1 MWGAIVQA
9 IDHAMGRMNEGMGS
23 GIKVAESQ
31 SGGGGGAAAAK
42 PASSGFNLAS
52 AAKDIAGLTKDKSSE
67 DKATEEAEKAKEATK
82 EATKETTKET
92 TEEVAE
98 GAGKAENAAIIS
110 DCRLKE
116 LFGTDDIVKLFSHIN
131 SYEFKYTPKALRL
144 YNGTKGVDEGTNIG
158 VMAQELE
165 ENPVTENT
173 VIDDENGYKNI
184 ETNKL
189 AAADTAVLADVCKRL
204 IAIEEKLGLSKE

>member
-23 GIKVAESQ
+23 GIKVAASQ
-31 SGGGGGAAAAK
+31 GGGGSGAAMAK
-42 PASSGFNLAS
+42 PASGANLAS

-67 DKATEEAEKAKEATK
+67 DKATEEATKEAEKATEANKEATK
-82 EATKETTKET
+82 EAT
-92 TEEVAE
+92 EEVAE
-98 GAGKAENAAIIS
+98 GDNIIS

-116 LFGTDDIVKLFSHIN
+116 LFGTDDIVELFSHIN

-189 AAADTAVLADVCKRL
+189 AATEAAVLADVCKRL

>member
-23 GIKVAESQ
+23 GIKVAASQ
-31 SGGGGGAAAAK
+31 GGGGSGAAMAK
-42 PASSGFNLAS
+42 PASGANLAS

-67 DKATEEAEKAKEATK
+67 DKATEEAAKEAEK
-82 EATKETTKET
+82 AKETTKEAT
-92 TEEVAE
+92 EEATEEVAE
-98 GAGKAENAAIIS
+98 DGNIIS

-116 LFGTDDIVKLFSHIN
+116 LFGTDDIVELFSHIN

-165 ENPVTENT
+165 ENPVTANMIVE
-173 VIDDENGYKNI
+173 DENGYKNI

-189 AAADTAVLADVCKRL
+189 AATEAAVLADVCKRL
-204 IAIEEKLGLSKE
+204 IAIEEKLGINKE

>member
-9 IDHAMGRMNEGMGS
+9 IDHAMGRMNEGMGA
-23 GIKVAESQ
+23 GIKVADSQ
-31 SGGGGGAAAAK
+31 NGGGSGGAAMAK
-42 PASSGFNLAS
+42 PASGANLAS

-67 DKATEEAEKAKEATK
+67 DKATEEAAKEAEKAKDA
-82 EATKETTKET
+82 TKET

-98 GAGKAENAAIIS
+98 GDNIIS

-116 LFGTDDIVKLFSHIN
+116 LFGTDDIVELFSHIN

-189 AAADTAVLADVCKRL
+189 AATEAAVLADVCKRL

>member
-9 IDHAMGRMNEGMGS
+9 IDHAMGRMNEGMGA
-23 GIKVAESQ
+23 GIKVADSQ
-31 SGGGGGAAAAK
+31 NGGGSGGAAMAK
-42 PASSGFNLAS
+42 PASGANLAS

-67 DKATEEAEKAKEATK
+67 DKAAEEATEEAEKAKDA
-82 EATKETTKET
+82 TKET

-98 GAGKAENAAIIS
+98 GDNIIS

-189 AAADTAVLADVCKRL
+189 AATEAAVLADVCKRL

>member
-31 SGGGGGAAAAK
+31 NGGGGGAAAAK
-42 PASSGFNLAS
+42 PASSGANLAS
-52 AAKDIAGLTKDKSSE
+52 AVKDIAGLTKDKSSE
-67 DKATEEAEKAKEATK
+67 DKAAEEATKEAEKAKEATK
-82 EATKETTKET
+82 ET

-98 GAGKAENAAIIS
+98 GDKIIS

>member
-31 SGGGGGAAAAK
+31 SGGGGGGASMAK
-42 PASSGFNLAS
+42 PASSGANLAS
-52 AAKDIAGLTKDKSSE
+52 AVKDIAGLTKDKSSE
-67 DKATEEAEKAKEATK
+67 DKAAEEATK
-82 EATKETTKET
+82 EATEKA

-98 GAGKAENAAIIS
+98 DGNIIS

-116 LFGTDDIVKLFSHIN
+116 LFGTDDIVELFSHIN

-189 AAADTAVLADVCKRL
+189 AATEAAVLADVCKRL
-204 IAIEEKLGLSKE
+204 IAIEEKLGINKE

>member
-31 SGGGGGAAAAK
+31 NGGGSGGAATAK
-42 PASSGFNLAS
+42 PASSGANLAS
-52 AAKDIAGLTKDKSSE
+52 AVKNIAGLTKDKSSE
-67 DKATEEAEKAKEATK
+67 DKAAEEATEEAEKAKEANK
-82 EATKETTKET
+82 EA

-98 GAGKAENAAIIS
+98 GDSIIS

-131 SYEFKYTPKALRL
+131 SYEFKYTPKALSL

-189 AAADTAVLADVCKRL
+189 AATEAAVLADVCKRL

>member
-1 MWGAIVQA
+1 MWGAIIQA

-31 SGGGGGAAAAK
+31 NGGGGGAAMAK
-42 PASSGFNLAS
+42 PASGANLAS
-52 AAKDIAGLTKDKSSE
+52 AVKDIAGLTKDKSSE
-67 DKATEEAEKAKEATK
+67 DKATEEAAKEAEK
-82 EATKETTKET
+82 AKETTKEA

-98 GAGKAENAAIIS
+98 ETGKAEDATIIS

-189 AAADTAVLADVCKRL
+189 AATEAAVLADVCKRL

>member
-9 IDHAMGRMNEGMGS
+9 IDHAMGRMNEGMGA
-23 GIKVAESQ
+23 GIKVADSQ
-31 SGGGGGAAAAK
+31 SGGSGGAAMAK
-42 PASSGFNLAS
+42 PASSGANLAS
-52 AAKDIAGLTKDKSSE
+52 SVKDIAGLTKDKSSE
-67 DKATEEAEKAKEATK
+67 DKAAEEATEEAEKAKEATK
-82 EATKETTKET
+82 EAT
-92 TEEVAE
+92 EEVAE
-98 GAGKAENAAIIS
+98 GDNIIS

-189 AAADTAVLADVCKRL
+189 AATEAAVLADVCKRL
-204 IAIEEKLGLSKE
+204 IAIEEKLGINKE

>member
-23 GIKVAESQ
+23 GIKVAEAQ
-31 SGGGGGAAAAK
+31 GGGSSGAAMAK
-42 PASSGFNLAS
+42 PASGANLAS
-52 AAKDIAGLTKDKSSE
+52 VAKNIAGLTKDKSSE
-67 DKATEEAEKAKEATK
+67 DKAAEEATKEAEKAKETTK
-82 EATKETTKET
+82 EA

-98 GAGKAENAAIIS
+98 DGNIIS

-116 LFGTDDIVKLFSHIN
+116 LFGTDDIVELFSHIN

-189 AAADTAVLADVCKRL
+189 AATEAAVLADVCKRL

>member
-23 GIKVAESQ
+23 GIKVAEAQ
-31 SGGGGGAAAAK
+31 GGGGSGAAMAK
-42 PASSGFNLAS
+42 PASGVNLAS
-52 AAKDIAGLTKDKSSE
+52 IAKNIANINGDKSSE
-67 DKATEEAEKAKEATK
+67 DKATEEAAKESEKAKEA
-82 EATKETTKET
+82 TKET

-98 GAGKAENAAIIS
+98 DANIIS

>member
-23 GIKVAESQ
+23 GIKVAASQ
-31 SGGGGGAAAAK
+31 GGGGGGAAMAK
-42 PASSGFNLAS
+42 PASGANLAS

-67 DKATEEAEKAKEATK
+67 DKAAEEATK
-82 EATKETTKET
+82 EAEKATEATKET

-98 GAGKAENAAIIS
+98 ETGKAEDATIIS

-189 AAADTAVLADVCKRL
+189 AATEAAVLADVCKRL

>member
-31 SGGGGGAAAAK
+31 NGGGGGAAMAK
-42 PASSGFNLAS
+42 PASGANLAS
-52 AAKDIAGLTKDKSSE
+52 AVKDIAGLTKDKSSE
-67 DKATEEAEKAKEATK
+67 DKAAEEATEEAEKAKETTK
-82 EATKETTKET
+82 EA

-98 GAGKAENAAIIS
+98 ETGKAEDATTIS

-189 AAADTAVLADVCKRL
+189 AATEAAVLADVCKRL

>member
-23 GIKVAESQ
+23 GIKVAEAQ
-31 SGGGGGAAAAK
+31 GGGGGGGAAMAK
-42 PASSGFNLAS
+42 PASGANLAS
-52 AAKDIAGLTKDKSSE
+52 VAKDLASMNSEKASE
-67 DKATEEAEKAKEATK
+67 DKATEEAKKAAEDAKEAEKATEATEATK
-82 EATKETTKET
+82 E
-92 TEEVAE
+92 VAE
-98 GAGKAENAAIIS
+98 DNTSIS

-116 LFGTDDIVKLFSHIN
+116 LFGTDDIVKLFSRLN
-131 SYEFKYTPKALRL
+131 SYKFKYTPEALKL

-165 ENPVTENT
+165 ENPVTANMVVE
-173 VIDDENGYKNI
+173 DENGYKNI
-184 ETNKL
+184 ETDKL
-189 AAADTAVLADVCKRL
+189 AATDAAVLADVCKRL

>member
-23 GIKVAESQ
+23 GIKVAEAQ
-31 SGGGGGAAAAK
+31 SGGGSGAAMSK
-42 PASSGFNLAS
+42 PASGANLAS
-52 AAKDIAGLTKDKSSE
+52 AAKNIVSLTKDKSSE
-67 DKATEEAEKAKEATK
+67 NKAAEEAAEEAEKAKEATE
-82 EATKETTKET
+82 EATKE
-92 TEEVAE
+92 VAE
-98 GAGKAENAAIIS
+98 DDKVIS

-116 LFGTDDIVKLFSHIN
+116 LFGTDDIVELFSHIN

-144 YNGTKGVDEGTNIG
+144 YNGTKGVDDGTNIG

-165 ENPVTENT
+165 ENPVTANMVVE
-173 VIDDENGYKNI
+173 DENGYKNI
-184 ETNKL
+184 QTDKL
-189 AAADTAVLADVCKRL
+189 AATDAAVLADVCKRL

>member
-31 SGGGGGAAAAK
+31 GGGSGAAMAK
-42 PASSGFNLAS
+42 PASGANLAS

-67 DKATEEAEKAKEATK
+67 DKAAEEATK
-82 EATKETTKET
+82 EAEKATEATKET

-98 GAGKAENAAIIS
+98 ETGKAEDATIIS

-165 ENPVTENT
+165 ENPVTANMIVE
-173 VIDDENGYKNI
+173 DENGYKNI

-189 AAADTAVLADVCKRL
+189 AATEAAVLADVCKRL

>member
-9 IDHAMGRMNEGMGS
+9 IDHAMGRMNEGMGA
-23 GIKVAESQ
+23 GIKVADSQ
-31 SGGGGGAAAAK
+31 SGGSGGAAAAK
-42 PASSGFNLAS
+42 PASGANLAS

-67 DKATEEAEKAKEATK
+67 DKAAEEATKEAEKAKEATK
-82 EATKETTKET
+82 ET

-98 GAGKAENAAIIS
+98 GDKIIS

-204 IAIEEKLGLSKE
+204 IAIEEKLGISKE

>member
-31 SGGGGGAAAAK
+31 NGGGGGAAMAK
-42 PASSGFNLAS
+42 PASGANLAS
-52 AAKDIAGLTKDKSSE
+52 AVKDIAGLTKDKSSE
-67 DKATEEAEKAKEATK
+67 DKAAEEAAKEAEKAKETTK
-82 EATKETTKET
+82 EAT
-92 TEEVAE
+92 EEVAGE
-98 GAGKAENAAIIS
+98 TGKAEDAAIIS

-189 AAADTAVLADVCKRL
+189 AATEAAVLADVCKRL
-204 IAIEEKLGLSKE
+204 IAIEEKLGINKE

>member
-23 GIKVAESQ
+23 GIKVAEAQ
-31 SGGGGGAAAAK
+31 GGGGSGAAMAK
-42 PASSGFNLAS
+42 PASGANLAS

-67 DKATEEAEKAKEATK
+67 DKAAEEATEEAEKAKETTK
-82 EATKETTKET
+82 EA

-98 GAGKAENAAIIS
+98 GDNIIS

-116 LFGTDDIVKLFSHIN
+116 LFGTDDIVELFSHIN

-165 ENPVTENT
+165 ENPITENT

-189 AAADTAVLADVCKRL
+189 AATEAAVLADVCKRL

>member
-31 SGGGGGAAAAK
+31 SGGGSGGAAMAK
-42 PASSGFNLAS
+42 PASSGANLAS
-52 AAKDIAGLTKDKSSE
+52 AVKDIAGLTKDKSSE
-67 DKATEEAEKAKEATK
+67 DKAAEEATKEAEKAKEATK
-82 EATKETTKET
+82 ET

-98 GAGKAENAAIIS
+98 GDKIIS

-165 ENPVTENT
+165 KNSVTENT

>member
-31 SGGGGGAAAAK
+31 SGGSGGAAMAK
-42 PASSGFNLAS
+42 PASSGANLAS
-52 AAKDIAGLTKDKSSE
+52 AVKNIANIKDEKASE
-67 DKATEEAEKAKEATK
+67 DKATEEAKKAAEEAKKAAEDAKEAEK
-82 EATKETTKET
+82 AEET
-92 TEEVAE
+92 
-98 GAGKAENAAIIS
+98 GKAEDATIIS

-165 ENPVTENT
+165 KNPVTENT

-204 IAIEEKLGLSKE
+204 IAIEERLGMSKE

>member
-31 SGGGGGAAAAK
+31 GGGGSGAAMAK
-42 PASSGFNLAS
+42 PASGANLAS
-52 AAKDIAGLTKDKSSE
+52 AVKDIAGLTKDKSSE
-67 DKATEEAEKAKEATK
+67 DKATEEATEEAKKAAEDAKEA
-82 EATKETTKET
+82 E
-92 TEEVAE
+92 
-98 GAGKAENAAIIS
+98 KAEDATIIS

>member
-9 IDHAMGRMNEGMGS
+9 IDHAMGRMHEGMGS

-31 SGGGGGAAAAK
+31 SGGAAMAK
-42 PASSGFNLAS
+42 PASGANLAS
-52 AAKDIAGLTKDKSSE
+52 AAKNIANINDEKSSE
-67 DKATEEAEKAKEATK
+67 DKATEEAAKEAEKATEANK
-82 EATKETTKET
+82 EA

-98 GAGKAENAAIIS
+98 DGNIIS

-189 AAADTAVLADVCKRL
+189 AATEAAVLADVCKRL
-204 IAIEEKLGLSKE
+204 IAIEEKLGISKE

>member
-42 PASSGFNLAS
+42 PASSGANLAS
-52 AAKDIAGLTKDKSSE
+52 AVKDIAGLTKDKSSE
-67 DKATEEAEKAKEATK
+67 DKATEEAAKEAEKAKEA
-82 EATKETTKET
+82 TKET

-98 GAGKAENAAIIS
+98 GAGKAEDATIIS

-204 IAIEEKLGLSKE
+204 IAIEEKLGISKE

>member
-9 IDHAMGRMNEGMGS
+9 IDHAMGRMHEGMGS

-31 SGGGGGAAAAK
+31 DGGSGGAAMAK
-42 PASSGFNLAS
+42 PASGANLAS
-52 AAKDIAGLTKDKSSE
+52 VAKNIAGLTKDKSSE
-67 DKATEEAEKAKEATK
+67 DKATEEAAKEAEKATEATK
-82 EATKETTKET
+82 EAT
-92 TEEVAE
+92 EEVAE
-98 GAGKAENAAIIS
+98 DGKIIS

-116 LFGTDDIVKLFSHIN
+116 LFGTDDIVELFSHIN

-165 ENPVTENT
+165 ENPVTANMIVE
-173 VIDDENGYKNI
+173 DENGYKNI

-189 AAADTAVLADVCKRL
+189 ATTEAAVLADVCKRL

>member
-9 IDHAMGRMNEGMGS
+9 IDHAMGRMNEGMGA
-23 GIKVAESQ
+23 GIKVADSQ
-31 SGGGGGAAAAK
+31 SGGGSGAAAAK
-42 PASSGFNLAS
+42 PASSGANLAS
-52 AAKDIAGLTKDKSSE
+52 AVKDIAGLTKDKSSE
-67 DKATEEAEKAKEATK
+67 DKAAEEATEEAEKAKEATK
-82 EATKETTKET
+82 ET

-98 GAGKAENAAIIS
+98 GDKIIS

-116 LFGTDDIVKLFSHIN
+116 LFGTDDIVKLFSNIN

>member
-23 GIKVAESQ
+23 GIKVAASQ
-31 SGGGGGAAAAK
+31 GGGGSGAAMAK
-42 PASSGFNLAS
+42 PASGANLAS
-52 AAKDIAGLTKDKSSE
+52 AAKDIAGLAKDKSSE
-67 DKATEEAEKAKEATK
+67 DKAAEEATKEAEKATEANKEATK
-82 EATKETTKET
+82 EAT
-92 TEEVAE
+92 EEVAE
-98 GAGKAENAAIIS
+98 GDNIIS

-116 LFGTDDIVKLFSHIN
+116 LFGTDDIVELFSHIN

-189 AAADTAVLADVCKRL
+189 AATEAAVLADVCKRL

>member
-31 SGGGGGAAAAK
+31 NGGGSGGAAMAK
-42 PASSGFNLAS
+42 PASSGANLAS
-52 AAKDIAGLTKDKSSE
+52 AVKNIAGLTKDKSSE
-67 DKATEEAEKAKEATK
+67 DKAAEEATEEAEKAKEATK
-82 EATKETTKET
+82 EATKETT
-92 TEEVAE
+92 EEVAE
-98 GAGKAENAAIIS
+98 GDNIIS

>member
-9 IDHAMGRMNEGMGS
+9 IDHAMGRMNEGMGA

-31 SGGGGGAAAAK
+31 GGGSSGAAMAK
-42 PASSGFNLAS
+42 PASGANLAS
-52 AAKDIAGLTKDKSSE
+52 AAKNLANINGDKSSE
-67 DKATEEAEKAKEATK
+67 DKAAEEATK
-82 EATKETTKET
+82 EAEKATEATKET

-98 GAGKAENAAIIS
+98 GDNIIS

-116 LFGTDDIVKLFSHIN
+116 LFGTDDIVELFSHIN

-165 ENPVTENT
+165 ENPVTANMIVE
-173 VIDDENGYKNI
+173 DENGYKNI

-189 AAADTAVLADVCKRL
+189 ATTEAAVLADVCKRL
-204 IAIEEKLGLSKE
+204 IAIEEKLGINKE

>member
-23 GIKVAESQ
+23 GIKVAEAQ
-31 SGGGGGAAAAK
+31 GGGGSGAAMAK
-42 PASSGFNLAS
+42 PASGANLAS

-67 DKATEEAEKAKEATK
+67 DKAAEEATEEAEKAKETTK
-82 EATKETTKET
+82 EA

-98 GAGKAENAAIIS
+98 DGNIIS

-116 LFGTDDIVKLFSHIN
+116 LFGTDDIVELFSHIN

-165 ENPVTENT
+165 ENPITENT

-189 AAADTAVLADVCKRL
+189 AATEAAVLADVCKRL

>member
-23 GIKVAESQ
+23 GIKVAEAQ
-31 SGGGGGAAAAK
+31 GGGSSGAAMAK
-42 PASSGFNLAS
+42 PASGANLAS
-52 AAKDIAGLTKDKSSE
+52 AAKNLANINGDKSSE
-67 DKATEEAEKAKEATK
+67 DKAAEEATK
-82 EATKETTKET
+82 EAEKATEANKEA

-98 GAGKAENAAIIS
+98 GDNIIS

-189 AAADTAVLADVCKRL
+189 AATEAAVLADVCKRL

>member
-9 IDHAMGRMNEGMGS
+9 IDHAMGRMNEGMGA
-23 GIKVAESQ
+23 GIKVADSQ
-31 SGGGGGAAAAK
+31 NGGGSGGAAMAK
-42 PASSGFNLAS
+42 PASGANLAS

-67 DKATEEAEKAKEATK
+67 DKAAEEATEEAEEAKDATK
-82 EATKETTKET
+82 EA

-98 GAGKAENAAIIS
+98 GDNIIS

-189 AAADTAVLADVCKRL
+189 AATEAAVLADVCKRL

>member
-9 IDHAMGRMNEGMGS
+9 IDHAMGRMHEGMGS

-31 SGGGGGAAAAK
+31 GGSGAAMAK
-42 PASSGFNLAS
+42 PASGANLAS
-52 AAKDIAGLTKDKSSE
+52 VAKNIANIKDEKSSE
-67 DKATEEAEKAKEATK
+67 DKATEEATK
-82 EATKETTKET
+82 EA
-92 TEEVAE
+92 AE
-98 GAGKAENAAIIS
+98 GDNIIS

-189 AAADTAVLADVCKRL
+189 ATTEAAVLADVCKRL
-204 IAIEEKLGLSKE
+204 IAIEEKLGINKE

>member
-31 SGGGGGAAAAK
+31 GGGSSGAAMAK
-42 PASSGFNLAS
+42 PASGANLAS

-67 DKATEEAEKAKEATK
+67 DKAAEEATEEAEKAKETTK
-82 EATKETTKET
+82 EA

-98 GAGKAENAAIIS
+98 ETGKAEDATIIS

-189 AAADTAVLADVCKRL
+189 AATEAAVLADVCKRL

>member
-31 SGGGGGAAAAK
+31 NGGGGGAAAAK
-42 PASSGFNLAS
+42 PASSGANLAS
-52 AAKDIAGLTKDKSSE
+52 AVKDIAGLTKDKSSE
-67 DKATEEAEKAKEATK
+67 DKATEEATKEAEKATEANKEATEK
-82 EATKETTKET
+82 
-92 TEEVAE
+92 VAE
-98 GAGKAENAAIIS
+98 DAGKAEGDKIIS

-204 IAIEEKLGLSKE
+204 IAIEEKLGISKE

>member
-23 GIKVAESQ
+23 GIKVAASQ
-31 SGGGGGAAAAK
+31 GGGSSGAAMAK
-42 PASSGFNLAS
+42 PASGANLAS

-67 DKATEEAEKAKEATK
+67 DKATEEAAKEAEKATEANKEATK
-82 EATKETTKET
+82 EAA
-92 TEEVAE
+92 EEVAE
-98 GAGKAENAAIIS
+98 DGNIIS

-189 AAADTAVLADVCKRL
+189 ATTEAAVLADVCKRL

>member
-23 GIKVAESQ
+23 GIKVAEAQ
-31 SGGGGGAAAAK
+31 GGGSGGAAMAK
-42 PASSGFNLAS
+42 PASGADLAS
-52 AAKDIAGLTKDKSSE
+52 VAKNIAGLTKDKSSE
-67 DKATEEAEKAKEATK
+67 DKATEEAKEAAEDAKEATEDDK
-82 EATKETTKET
+82 S
-92 TEEVAE
+92 
-98 GAGKAENAAIIS
+98 IS

-116 LFGTDDIVKLFSHIN
+116 LFGTDDIVELFSHIN

-165 ENPVTENT
+165 ENPVTANMVVE
-173 VIDDENGYKNI
+173 DENGYKNI

-189 AAADTAVLADVCKRL
+189 ATTEAAVLADVCKRL

>member
-31 SGGGGGAAAAK
+31 GGGSSGAAMAK
-42 PASSGFNLAS
+42 PASGANLAS
-52 AAKDIAGLTKDKSSE
+52 AAKNLASISGDKSSE
-67 DKATEEAEKAKEATK
+67 DKATEEATK
-82 EATKETTKET
+82 EAEKAKETTKEA
-92 TEEVAE
+92 TEEA
-98 GAGKAENAAIIS
+98 AGDGNIIS

-116 LFGTDDIVKLFSHIN
+116 LFGTDDIVELFSHIN

-144 YNGTKGVDEGTNIG
+144 YNGAKGVDEGTNIG

-189 AAADTAVLADVCKRL
+189 AATEAAVLADVCKRL
-204 IAIEEKLGLSKE
+204 IAIEEKLGINKE

>member
-31 SGGGGGAAAAK
+31 GGGGSGGAAAAK
-42 PASSGFNLAS
+42 PASGANLAS
-52 AAKDIAGLTKDKSSE
+52 VAKNIANIKDEKASE
-67 DKATEEAEKAKEATK
+67 DKATEEAKKAAEDAKEAEK
-82 EATKETTKET
+82 AEET
-92 TEEVAE
+92 
-98 GAGKAENAAIIS
+98 GKAEDATIIS

-165 ENPVTENT
+165 KNPVTENT